1 MSKKIQLNVKKNKKT
16 LKLIYFKNDMGA
28 IVGWDNIR
36 WFGEAGWAK
45 Y

>member
-1 MSKKIQLNVKKNKKT
+1 MSKQIQLNSKKIKT
-16 LKLIYFKNDMGA
+16 LKLIYMKNDMGA
-28 IVGWDNIR
+28 FVGWDSIR